1 MRKIISLGIASVL
14 ISVTIAN
21 AQTSFSPDCAAQDL
35 RLVTSIEE
43 LGVTGTVPSDKL
55 SAAYSSVL
63 DARAVCRTGQVIQA
77 LRLYREVSLHFLEA
91 TAAPKK

>member
-14 ISVTIAN
+14 ISVTVAN

-55 SAAYSSVL
+55 SAAYSSL
-63 DARAVCRTGQVIQA
+63 LHARSVCRTGQVVQG
-77 LRLYREVSLHFLEA
+77 LRLYEEVSLRFLEA